1 MCESINKKNP
11 AIASRAFL
19 NNKDKGFVMND
30 LTIAY
35 DYLIEQTIDQI
46 ENWYSNDYLA
56 SMAEY
61 VYCPMCELD
70 HQDNTNCQRG

>member
-1 MCESINKKNP
+1 
-11 AIASRAFL
+11 
-19 NNKDKGFVMND
+19 MND

-35 DYLIEQTIDQI
+35 DSLIEQTIDQI

-61 VYCPMCELD
+61 VYCPICELD